1 MNVINYQ
8 EAFSVFTNHLD
19 NYIIE
24 PVNGGLINNSYR
36 VTNTDTK
43 NAFLL
48 QQINKEVFKRPE
60 DLQHNY
66 ITLWHYTEFEFT
78 GFFMPAP
85 IMYDDSN
92 SLFIDNNGNYWR
104 GFEFINNAYSPLVA
118 EKAQQGKATAKIFGK
133 FTACLNELNINE
145 LKVVIPDFHNL
156 SFRYQQFEDALKT
169 EIYERLSLALP
180 VIDELKNRERYMHF
194 FEIIT
199 ESDEFKKRVMHHDA
213 KIANVLFDKK
223 SNKVICPVDFD
234 TTMPGYYFSDLGD
247 MIRSMACSYDENHKK
262 FEKLDIR
269 KSFYK
274 AIVDGYMKAMKKE
287 LTPSEAKYIHFSG
300 IIMIYMQALR
310 FITDYLNGDT
320 YYKTGYPGQNL
331 DRSINQLT
339 LLQRLEKFLLGEYNF
354 RI

>member
-104 GFEFINNAYSPLVA
+104 GFEFINNSYSPLVA

-156 SFRYQQFEDALKT
+156 SFRYQQFEDSLKT

-287 LTPSEAKYIHFSG
+287 LTPSEAKYIHFAG

-339 LLQRLEKFLLGEYNF
+339 LLQRLEEFLLEEYNF

>member
-1 MNVINYQ
+1 MNIINYQ

-19 NYIIE
+19 NYLIE

-43 NAFLL
+43 IAFLL

-85 IMYDDSN
+85 IMYDGAN
-92 SLFIDNNGNYWR
+92 SLFVDSIGNCWR
-104 GFEFINNAYSPLVA
+104 AFEFINDAYSPLVA

-133 FTACLNELNINE
+133 FTACLNELNVNE
-145 LKVVIPDFHNL
+145 LRIVIPDFHNL
-156 SFRYQQFEDALKT
+156 SFRFQQFEDALKT
-169 EIYERLSLALP
+169 EIYERLSHALP
-180 VIDELKNRERYMHF
+180 EIDELKNRERYMNF

-234 TTMPGYYFSDLGD
+234 TTMPGYYFSDIGD
-247 MIRSMACSYDENHKK
+247 MIRSMACSYDENYNQL
-262 FEKLDIR
+262 EKISVR

-274 AIVDGYMKAMKKE
+274 AIVDGYTIAMKKE
-287 LTPSEAKYIHFSG
+287 LTASEFKYIHYTG

-310 FITDYLNGDT
+310 FMTDYLNGDK
-320 YYKTGYPGQNL
+320 YYKINYPEQNL
-331 DRSINQLT
+331 DRSKNQLT
-339 LLQRLEKFLLGEYNF
+339 LLKRLEEFLVKEYSF

>member
-1 MNVINYQ
+1 
-8 EAFSVFTNHLD
+8 
-19 NYIIE
+19 
-24 PVNGGLINNSYR
+24 
-36 VTNTDTK
+36 
-43 NAFLL
+43 
-48 QQINKEVFKRPE
+48 
-60 DLQHNY
+60 
-66 ITLWHYTEFEFT
+66 
-78 GFFMPAP
+78 MPAP

-104 GFEFINNAYSPLVA
+104 GFEFINNSYSPLVA

-156 SFRYQQFEDALKT
+156 SFRYQQFEDSLKT

-287 LTPSEAKYIHFSG
+287 LTPSEAKYIHFAG

-339 LLQRLEKFLLGEYNF
+339 LLQRLEEFLLEEYNF